1 MVGVRVFV
9 RNLPDSV
16 GEAELR
22 ELLSRVCDVRAVSFR
37 GATRRPRASALVDVA
52 GEADAREIIREFNGY
67 VLDAHRLRVEMA
79 REPAIRAYVAVSEA
93 LVLPRSTVGG
103 LKGRTQD
110 RPHRPERSPGR

>member
-1 MVGVRVFV
+1 MVGVHVFV

-37 GATRRPRASALVDVA
+37 GAARRPHASALVDVA

-67 VLDAHRLRVEMA
+67 VLDAHRLHVEMA
-79 REPAIRAYVAVSEA
+79 REPAIRAYLPAPEPVSR
-93 LVLPRSTVGG
+93 RSTVGG
-103 LKGRTQD
+103 LKGRAQD